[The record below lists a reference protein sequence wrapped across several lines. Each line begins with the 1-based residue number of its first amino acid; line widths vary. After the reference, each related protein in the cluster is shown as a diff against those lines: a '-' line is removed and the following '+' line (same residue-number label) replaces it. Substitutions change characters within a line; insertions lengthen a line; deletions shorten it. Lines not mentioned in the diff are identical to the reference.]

1 MAVST
6 PAEMLLQ
13 LIVQPA
19 SGTTLK
25 EVHPDAVSI
34 PYTLGQMVL
43 NRHVCPFQRHHKN
56 DQDASTQPY
65 QNREDKLL

>member
-1 MAVST
+1 MAVSA

-13 LIVQPA
+13 LIAPPA
-19 SGTTLK
+19 SGTTLM

-43 NRHVCPFQRHHKN
+43 NQHVCPFQ
-56 DQDASTQPY
+56 
-65 QNREDKLL
+65 